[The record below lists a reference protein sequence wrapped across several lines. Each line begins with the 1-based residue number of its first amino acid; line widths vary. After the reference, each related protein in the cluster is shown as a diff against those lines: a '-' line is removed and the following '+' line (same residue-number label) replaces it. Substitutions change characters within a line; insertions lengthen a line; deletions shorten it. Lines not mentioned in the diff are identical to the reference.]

1 MNPKSSQET
10 ISKIENEL
18 LNIDGVICRH
28 IENSDLLG
36 RGAVSQDI
44 LSQLRNFVEHTMLRI
59 YADSANIKFDYE
71 YITEGIKFVKSQ
83 GKLKFLRK
91 FHEYLQIVASH
102 YTLDSENSERVMLKY
117 YEYLLKIKNF
127 MFKKYSLNILENLNK
142 FPLDIDKNTQEY
154 YEKIA
159 EKVDTDS
166 NNSTNNDRYYVHKIK
181 PFFVN
186 QRIYYE
192 VTFIP
197 VKGSA
202 NKSDRTI
209 AFTTLDL
216 SKNYAVKL
224 WTYESDIQILGKT
237 MPILIIKK
245 WEVSIRACEV
255 ENFAKIFGV
264 ILKQANNIGE
274 YRGLMDFLT
283 QTGFNLVELLDFDDR
298 RYQEIRAKILLRYNA
313 KISPIFDIFD
323 KCREIIKDNK
333 NGCNVLQYLLYHL
346 NNKIMMLSLN
356 LRVTIV

>member
-10 ISKIENEL
+10 INKIEEEL

-59 YADSANIKFDYE
+59 YADSANVEFDYE
-71 YITEGIKFVKSQ
+71 YITIAEGIKFVKSQ

-102 YTLDSENSERVMLKY
+102 YTLEPENSERVMLKY
-117 YEYLLKIKNF
+117 YEYLLKMKNY
-127 MFKKYSLNILENLNK
+127 MSEKYSLNILGNLNK

-159 EKVDTDS
+159 EKINIDS
-166 NNSTNNDRYYVHKIK
+166 NNSTNDDRYYIHKIK

-197 VKGSA
+197 VEGNSS
-202 NKSDRTI
+202 KSDRTI

-237 MPILIIKK
+237 MPILIIK
-245 WEVSIRACEV
+245 
-255 ENFAKIFGV
+255 N
-264 ILKQANNIGE
+264 
-274 YRGLMDFLT
+274 
-283 QTGFNLVELLDFDDR
+283 
-298 RYQEIRAKILLRYNA
+298 
-313 KISPIFDIFD
+313 
-323 KCREIIKDNK
+323 
-333 NGCNVLQYLLYHL
+333 
-346 NNKIMMLSLN
+346 
-356 LRVTIV
+356 